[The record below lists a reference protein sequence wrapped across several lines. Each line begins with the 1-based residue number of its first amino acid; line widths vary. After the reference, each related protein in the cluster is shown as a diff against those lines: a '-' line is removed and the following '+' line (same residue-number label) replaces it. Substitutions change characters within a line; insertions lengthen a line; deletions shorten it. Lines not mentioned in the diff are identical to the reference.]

1 MQCPGTWHHQGG
13 GTKLAFLERADDGLI
28 DRMAQP
34 EMVGVDDQ
42 KPGISRIPK
51 QAVGLARIHE

>member
-1 MQCPGTWHHQGG
+1 
-13 GTKLAFLERADDGLI
+13 
-28 DRMAQP
+28 MAQP